1 MKKISRALLIAGA
14 SSLFF
19 AQAGL
24 AEQNQGVGSA
34 PITKDV
40 DTVRTQA
47 EISAKRDLI
56 RRLLKTQIGADRLAS
71 VSETAIDSMAQ
82 QIQSSMI
89 VDRQAAKNGN
99 LYQVTILAEIDAA
112 WLSRVMDD
120 EGIKS
125 SSDQAGAS
133 RQLIYVMLDETSGI
147 GQDASKPTSVQ
158 TEYDRRTGSS
168 FSDTSVSAFSDKEKA
183 ASSSSQKS
191 AASERGSSAAGF
203 SNGYGSGAASQRAS
217 ASAASSSK
225 DASAYS
231 RSTSAID
238 KTDVQA
244 ETHDDVRYRQTV
256 TYQAGV
262 IKSGPAGAA
271 LAGLMGQFT
280 AYGFELANP
289 TMALNTYYKGTNPTF
304 KAMKDRTD
312 FEAFTRFIA
321 GMNAPYFMGGTIS
334 ITDTGKS
341 PATGQF
347 QCNGRLYVEAF
358 ATADGRSIGSDE
370 QVADASAQSYEAC
383 QGQVSKTLAKLIAD
397 AVAPSINRHWR
408 DQARTRQETIAAAT
422 QGGDFTL
429 VIRATEIDLGMQ
441 ADVYDALGATP
452 GVSKQALLEQS
463 ETQMSFQVSYQGGV
477 PLQLALFQKLRANPA
492 YAQMKPKVE
501 GRLIT
506 LCVSGC

>member
-34 PITKDV
+34 PITKDI

-71 VSETAIDSMAQ
+71 VSETTVDSMAQ
-82 QIQSSMI
+82 QIQASMI
-89 VDRQAAKNGN
+89 VDRQAEKNGN
-99 LYQVTILAEIDAA
+99 SYQVTIRAEIDAA
-112 WLSRVMDD
+112 WFSRLMDD

-125 SSDQAGAS
+125 SSDQAGAN
-133 RQLIYVMLDETSGI
+133 RQLIFVMLDETAGI

-158 TEYDRRTGSS
+158 TEYDRRTGAS
-168 FSDTSVSAFSDKEKA
+168 FSDQSVSAFSEKEKA

-191 AASERGSSAAGF
+191 AASASGSSAAGF
-203 SNGYGSGAASQRAS
+203 SNGYGSGAASQRARS
-217 ASAASSSK
+217 SSASSSK

-238 KTDVQA
+238 KADVQA
-244 ETHDDVRYRQTV
+244 ETHDDVRYRQTI

-262 IKSGPAGAA
+262 KKSGPAVAT
-271 LAGLMGQFT
+271 LAGLMGEFIN
-280 AYGFELANP
+280 YGFELADP
-289 TMALNTYYKGTNPTF
+289 TMALNGYYKGTKLSFEQIT
-304 KAMKDRTD
+304 ARAD
-312 FEAFTRFIA
+312 FPAFTSYVA
-321 GMNAPYFMGGTIS
+321 SLKAPYLMGGEIS
-334 ITDTGKS
+334 ITDTGRQ
-341 PATGQF
+341 PGTNLF
-347 QCNGRLYVEAF
+347 TCNGKLSVRAF
-358 ATADGRSIGSDE
+358 PTAGGAAIGAGTE
-370 QVADASAQSYEAC
+370 TANAAAQSYEDC
-383 QGQVSKTLAKLIAD
+383 EGQVSQALAKIVAD
-397 AVAPSINRHWR
+397 KVAPQINRHWR
-408 DQARTRQETIAAAT
+408 DQAQTRQDTIAAAT
-422 QGGDFTL
+422 KGGDFTL
-429 VIRATEIDLGMQ
+429 VIRATSIDLGMQ
-441 ADVYDALGATP
+441 ADIYDALGSTP
-452 GVSKQALLEQS
+452 GVSKQAMLDQS
-463 ETQMSFQVSYQGGV
+463 DTQMSFVVSYQGGV

>member
-1 MKKISRALLIAGA
+1 MKTVTRLLLLTGA
-14 SSLFF
+14 SSLFA
-19 AQAGL
+19 AQASV

-47 EISAKRDLI
+47 ETNAKRDLV

-71 VSETAIDSMAQ
+71 VSDATIDAMAR
-82 QIQSSMI
+82 QIQASMI
-89 VDRQAAKNGN
+89 VDRQAAQNGK
-99 LYQVTILAEIDAA
+99 LYEVTIVADIDAA
-112 WLSRVMDD
+112 WFSRVMDD

-133 RQLIYVMLDETSGI
+133 RQLIYVMLDETAGI

-168 FSDTSVSAFSDKEKA
+168 FSDQSVSAFSDKEKS

-191 AASERGSSAAGF
+191 AFSARGSSAAGY
-203 SNGYGSGAASQRAS
+203 SDGYGSAAASRRAS
-217 ASAASSSK
+217 ASGASSSK
-225 DASAYS
+225 EASAYA
-231 RSTSAID
+231 RATSSID
-238 KTDVQA
+238 KADVQA
-244 ETHDDVRYRQTV
+244 ETHDDVRYRQTI

-262 IKSGPAGAA
+262 TKSGPAGAA

-280 AYGFELANP
+280 SYGFELANP

-304 KAMKDRTD
+304 KAIKERTD
-312 FEAFTRFIA
+312 FEAFTRYVA
-321 GMNAPYFMGGTIS
+321 SLNAPYFMGGTIS

-370 QVADASAQSYEAC
+370 ETADASAQSFEAC
-383 QGQVSKTLAKLIAD
+383 QGLVSKTLAKLIAD
-397 AVAPSINRHWR
+397 SVAPSINRHWR
-408 DQARTRQETIAAAT
+408 DQVRARQETIAAAT

-429 VIRATEIDLGMQ
+429 VIRATSIDLGMQ
-441 ADVYDALGATP
+441 ADIYDALGATP
-452 GVSKQALLEQS
+452 GVTKQALLDQS
-463 ETQMSFQVSYQGGV
+463 ETQMSFQVSYRGGV
-477 PLQLALFQKLRANPA
+477 PLQLALFQKMRGNPA
-492 YAQMKPKVE
+492 YTQMKPKVE

-506 LCVSGC
+506 LCLSGC